1 MTDGQP
7 DQIRRYFKET
17 GVDIMVEQF
26 LVYLSEK
33 RPQNPLLAMA
43 DWASKQVA
51 SQRMDM
57 YYKTGTLLE
66 HNTELDI
73 YKDPHYWEPAVG
85 IIGTIGPV
93 SQPVDELMK
102 LMEAG
107 LTVVRMN
114 FSHGSHE
121 FHGQTIANAREAAR
135 RLGKTVAIAL
145 DTKGPEIRTGFI
157 PDSGE
162 LDLPMGHKIRVTTND
177 AYRDRC
183 SMEHLYVD
191 YKNITKVM
199 KVGQEVFVDD
209 GLLSLKVLA
218 VGSDYLDTEVSNPSR
233 ISSKRG
239 VNLPLVEVDLP
250 AVSDKDKD
258 DLRFGAQQGVDMIFA
273 SFIRKASQVREV
285 REVLTAAGGKNIKII
300 SKIENH
306 EGVQNFDAILAET
319 DGVMVA
325 RGDLGTEIPIE
336 KVFVAQ
342 KMMCSKC
349 NLAGKPVIV
358 ATQMLESM
366 IKNPRPTRAEASD
379 VANAVLDGAD
389 MVMLSG
395 ETAKGDFRVN
405 CVQVMRKITSE
416 AQAAAWEESRFE
428 SVKALRTLPINPEE
442 SVACGAVNSAFELQ
456 AKVIVVLTTSGS
468 TARLISKYRAPCPIL
483 SVTKNE
489 TTARQLLIH
498 RGCHSVAT
506 TDPDRESRVRVGVD
520 YARKEGLAKKGD
532 LIVVVHADP
541 KTASGGGYANQTR
554 IVVVP

>member
-1 MTDGQP
+1 MSDGQVR
-7 DQIRRYFKET
+7 QYFKES
-17 GVDIMVEQF
+17 GVDLMIEQF
-26 LVYLSEK
+26 LQHLAEK

-43 DWASKQVA
+43 DWASKQV
-51 SQRMDM
+51 SQQRMDM

-73 YKDPHYWEPAVG
+73 YKDAKYWEPAVG

-93 SQPVDELMK
+93 SQSVEELMT
-102 LMEAG
+102 LMQAG

-121 FHGQTIANAREAAR
+121 FHGATIANAREAAK
-135 RLGKTVAIAL
+135 RLDRTIAIAL

-157 PDSGE
+157 PDGGE
-162 LDLPMGHKIRVTTND
+162 LDLPMGHHIRVTTNE
-177 AYRDRC
+177 AYKEKC

-191 YKNITKVM
+191 YKNIVKVM

-218 VGSDYLDTEVSNPSR
+218 VGSDYLDTEVSNPSK

-250 AVSDKDKD
+250 AVSDKDKE
-258 DLRFGAQQGVDMIFA
+258 DLRFAAAQKVDMIFA
-273 SFIRKASQVREV
+273 SFIRKASQVKEV
-285 REVLTAAGGKNIKII
+285 REVLKAAGGGNIKII

-306 EGVQNFDAILAET
+306 EGVQNFDSILQET

-405 CVQVMRKITSE
+405 CVKIMRKICAE

-428 SVKALRTLPINPEE
+428 SVKALRTLPIDPEE
-442 SVACGAVNSAFELQ
+442 SVACGAVNSAWELQ
-456 AKVIVVLTTSGS
+456 AKALIVLTTSGS
-468 TARLISKYRAPCPIL
+468 TARLLSKYRAPCPIL
-483 SVTKNE
+483 CVTKNE
-489 TTARQLLIH
+489 VTARQLLLH
-498 RGCHSVAT
+498 RGCHSVT
-506 TDPDRESRVRVGVD
+506 TKDADREARVSAGVEYAKRESLASKDDRV
-520 YARKEGLAKKGD
+520 
-532 LIVVVHADP
+532 VVVHADQ
-541 KTASGGGYANQTR
+541 KTAKGGGYANQVR
-554 IVVVP
+554 IVVIQ